1 MGKENKNEVLKFQEP
16 ALQRKQSCI
25 KRLSDDQKRMI
36 LHAHLV
42 NGVSKAELARVFGID
57 VRLFGDGLVPLQ
69 KEAGL

>member
-16 ALQRKQSCI
+16 ALQCKQSCI

-42 NGVSKAELARVFGID
+42 NGVSKAELARVFGIRWWLD
-57 VRLFGDGLVPLQ
+57 YCYFNTMFDSNIL
-69 KEAGL
+69 

>member
-42 NGVSKAELARVFGID
+42 NGVSKAELARVLASD

-69 KEAGL
+69 KEASL

>member
-25 KRLSDDQKRMI
+25 KRLSDDPKRMI

-42 NGVSKAELARVFGID
+42 NGVSKAELARFWH
-57 VRLFGDGLVPLQ
+57 Q
-69 KEAGL
+69 T

>member
-42 NGVSKAELARVFGID
+42 NGVSKAELARVFGI
-57 VRLFGDGLVPLQ
+57 RRETIWRWISTFAEGSQP
-69 KEAGL
+69 